1 MCQDER
7 SQYLNKIKCI
17 KELRRRI
24 KKSNF
29 KPPKRIKTKP
39 TKSSVEKRLSEK
51 KYHSEKKKIEK
62 ILILIVIK
70 SINYTISTSSFISNR

>member
-17 KELRRRI
+17 KEIRRRI

-29 KPPKRIKTKP
+29 RLPKRIKTKP
-39 TKSSVEKRLSEK
+39 TKSSIEKRLSEK
-51 KYHSEKKKIEK
+51 KYHSEKKKNRK
-62 ILILIVIK
+62 NPD
-70 SINYTISTSSFISNR
+70 INSY